1 LDCRETAA
9 EVALTLAEPINMH
22 IHQSATSRFTLL
34 SRRGALGALAL
45 AAALASAADAPP
57 AKVAALTVTA
67 PTAGVATT
75 ASSNV
80 APDAALPGA
89 QDLRLESLGMGDMVR
104 VSVFRN
110 PELTTEAKVS
120 ERGTILFPMIGEVP
134 VAGLTPAQAG
144 ARIADKLKSGRY
156 VVNPEVTV
164 SMVQVNSRQVS
175 VLGNVV
181 KPGRYPLDSTNTRLT
196 DFLASA
202 GGIAPTGS
210 DAVTILTNRNGRQE
224 KMEVDLAEM
233 FRNGDLSKNVSLEP
247 GDTIFVQRAPMVY
260 VYGEVQKGG
269 GYRIEPHMTVMQAIA
284 MGGGITP
291 RGTQR
296 GIKIT
301 RKDGTGG
308 ARDID
313 ARLTDLVQTDDVI
326 YVRESLF

>member
-1 LDCRETAA
+1 MNTDRGF
-9 EVALTLAEPINMH
+9 
-22 IHQSATSRFTLL
+22 SRFEML
-34 SRRGALGALAL
+34 SWQIAGGALAL
-45 AAALASAADAPP
+45 LAMAYVTPADARRTS
-57 AKVAALTVTA
+57 VAALTVTA
-67 PTAGVATT
+67 APATAAAST
-75 ASSNV
+75 ASTSGI
-80 APDAALPGA
+80 AMPEASTTQSSA
-89 QDLRLESLGMGDMVR
+89 DLRLESLGMGDMVR
-104 VSVFRN
+104 ISVFRN

-120 ERGTILFPMIGEVP
+120 ERGTVLFPMIGEIP

-164 SMVQVNSRQVS
+164 SMMQVNSRQVS
-175 VLGNVV
+175 VLGNVAR
-181 KPGRYPLDSTNTRLT
+181 PGRYPLDSTNVRLT

-202 GGIAPTGS
+202 GGVAATGS
-210 DAVTILTNRNGRQE
+210 DAVTVLTNRNGRQE
-224 KMEVDLAEM
+224 KMEVDLAAM
-233 FRNGDLSKNVSLEP
+233 FRNGDLSKNISLEP

-269 GYRIEPHMTVMQAIA
+269 GYRIEPNMTVMQAIA

-301 RKDGTGG
+301 RKDGTGNT
-308 ARDID
+308 RDID
-313 ARLTDLVQTDDVI
+313 ARLTDPVQIDDVI